1 MPEQQIEVQE
11 ETTAVQEVPEQQV
24 EVHDDHQL
32 PQLPDDP
39 DAVNISMTQEEMAV
53 LLPQIEDIEM
63 DLVKLVPDDEAMMI
77 TPVDYNLVLH
87 EEEEMTITPVE
98 DEKVKHWSDDYVSS
112 IIGDLKLPKPKK
124 LHTRKQKMP
133 AHMMGWEAM
142 EMFAKAHEE
151 ARKQQEEKEEYACK
165 WERKREEKKLEAER
179 KKEEQECKK
188 IEHDEVKKRKDEE
201 KRYHQEQKKTARER
215 ARERWEEDLM
225 TQQQEAKRQKVV
237 DTERKKLEQKAR
249 RWLMH

>member
-1 MPEQQIEVQE
+1 MCLIFIFFLADAPIDLDSWPTVIVAHEVKMAIQEVPEQQIEVQE
-11 ETTAVQEVPEQQV
+11 ETTAVQEVPEQQI

-98 DEKVKHWSDDYVSS
+98 DEKVKH
-112 IIGDLKLPKPKK
+112 
-124 LHTRKQKMP
+124 
-133 AHMMGWEAM
+133 
-142 EMFAKAHEE
+142 
-151 ARKQQEEKEEYACK
+151 
-165 WERKREEKKLEAER
+165 
-179 KKEEQECKK
+179 
-188 IEHDEVKKRKDEE
+188 
-201 KRYHQEQKKTARER
+201 
-215 ARERWEEDLM
+215 
-225 TQQQEAKRQKVV
+225 
-237 DTERKKLEQKAR
+237 
-249 RWLMH
+249 